1 MAAGTCYSSF
11 LFLHTCFETWR
22 IREFTSELFIPL
34 NSYCC
39 IVGSFS
45 WVRIMVWNP
54 KFINFGVGFRVLRF
68 LKEPV
73 WFQWQSF
80 LTRWEGHTGR
90 SLCSVWPKPSAC
102 CYLHFVEM
110 AANSWS
116 CTRCVLVSSGNIL
129 SCTSSLVLPF
139 LEVFIPL

>member
-1 MAAGTCYSSF
+1 M
-11 LFLHTCFETWR
+11 
-22 IREFTSELFIPL
+22 LFIVSFFFFTHL
-34 NSYCC
+34 FWKLTHKGIDFWTFYSFKFLLLYSRN
-39 IVGSFS
+39 FS
-45 WVRIMVWNP
+45 WIRIMVWNP

-73 WFQWQSF
+73 WFQWQNF

-116 CTRCVLVSSGNIL
+116 CTRGVLVSSRNTL